1 MLGDSTRSTAQASR
15 QLPTHLSETTSL
27 DAQTEASSARWYV
40 FGSVRQGVSLR
51 WRVALLC
58 GLTIALLGVASS
70 SLVYWFVRSR
80 IISNIENSIIL
91 DARRVARVYEGGFG
105 VAPIVSGPMG
115 GLFVQIYS
123 PQGLLLATSSMS
135 PLRQRFA
142 DSSIELDYVLK
153 ARYQGDLWR
162 GELGGEQVIAAL
174 EPVSFGVV
182 AVISPTSFLSLLL
195 RNLAQ
200 TLAITA
206 VILSAVGAVAGYFVA
221 QWSMRPVSRLAAL
234 TESFNLEKLRVI
246 PYRGPDDEV
255 GRLTRAYNA
264 LIEQLQDAL
273 AAQRVFLAETSHELR
288 TPLTS
293 MRGFLDRA
301 LRRANPEAKQDL
313 QDARRIADTLSR
325 LVADILQLSRGEI
338 IRELVPHL
346 LDPVDDV
353 LKPISEEFR
362 GTLLEGSSGS
372 LLVGDPEQLQQLL
385 RNLTANAVRACG
397 DDPSRV
403 TLRCKQL
410 SSAELLTLTQHVS
423 PTDVPS
429 TDLNATEWIVFEVS
443 DTGPGIDPQL
453 LSDIFKKFYKGAGG
467 GAGLGLA
474 IARQIARAHE
484 GDIEVA
490 SKPGVGTTFYV
501 RLPSFADD
509 GGDDGDIT

>member
-1 MLGDSTRSTAQASR
+1 MLSDSAHGTGQSSTQVAS
-15 QLPTHLSETTSL
+15 QTVETQGL
-27 DAQTEASSARWYV
+27 DAQITSRENL
-40 FGSVRQGVSLR
+40 FGYMRRGVSLR

-58 GLTIALLGVASS
+58 GITIALLGVASS

-80 IISNIENSIIL
+80 IINNIENSIIL

-123 PQGLLLATSSMS
+123 FQGVLLATSSMS

-142 DSSIELDYVLK
+142 DASIDLDYVLK
-153 ARYQGDLWR
+153 ARYQGGLWR
-162 GELGGEQVIAAL
+162 GDLGGEQVIAAL

-234 TESFNLEKLRVI
+234 TESFKLDKLRVI

-301 LRRANPEAKQDL
+301 LRRANPEAQQDL

-325 LVADILQLSRGEI
+325 LVADILQLSRGEL

-346 LDPVDDV
+346 LDPVEDV

-362 GTLLEGSSGS
+362 GTLLEASSGS

-385 RNLTANAVRACG
+385 RNLTANAVRACAG
-397 DDPSRV
+397 NPSCV
-403 TLRCKQL
+403 ALRCKQL
-410 SSAELLTLTQHVS
+410 SSAELLTLMRHVNS
-423 PTDVPS
+423 TDVPS
-429 TDLNATEWIVFEVS
+429 NDLSAADWIVFEVS
-443 DTGPGIDPQL
+443 DTGPGISPEL
-453 LSDIFKKFYKGAGG
+453 LPNIFKKFYKGAGG

-474 IARQIARAHE
+474 IAKQIARAHD
-484 GDIEVA
+484 GDIEVE
-490 SKPGVGTTFYV
+490 SNLGLGTTFYV
-501 RLPSFADD
+501 RLPAFADD
-509 GGDDGDIT
+509 GSDDVELV

>member
-1 MLGDSTRSTAQASR
+1 MPSPGQSTR
-15 QLPTHLSETTSL
+15 QLSAHMPLETSL
-27 DAQTEASSARWYV
+27 DERDTLQPARWNLL
-40 FGSVRQGVSLR
+40 GKMRRGVSLR

-80 IISNIENSIIL
+80 IINNIEDSIVI
-91 DARRVARVYEGGFG
+91 DAKRVARVYEEGLG
-105 VAPIVSGPMG
+105 VAPILDGPMG

-123 PQGLLLATSSMS
+123 PQGRLLATS
-135 PLRQRFA
+135 RRRFA
-142 DSSIELDYVLK
+142 ETSVPLDYILK
-153 ARYQGDLWR
+153 ARYQGGLWR
-162 GELGGEQVIAAL
+162 GELAAEPIVAAL

-206 VILSAVGAVAGYFVA
+206 VTLSAVGAVAGYFVA

-234 TESFNLEKLRVI
+234 TESFKLEKLRLI

-301 LRRANPEAKQDL
+301 LRRTNPEAQQDL

-325 LVADILQLSRGEI
+325 LVADILQLSRGELV
-338 IRELVPHL
+338 RELVPHL
-346 LDPVDDV
+346 LDPVEDV
-353 LKPISEEFR
+353 LKPISEEFH
-362 GTLLEGSSGS
+362 GTLLEGSPGS

-423 PTDVPS
+423 PTDVPP
-429 TDLNATEWIVFEVS
+429 TELNAAEWVVFEVS
-443 DTGPGIDPQL
+443 DSGPGINHEL
-453 LSDIFKKFYKGAGG
+453 LPDIFKKFYKGAGG

-474 IARQIARAHE
+474 IAKQIARAHD
-484 GDIEVA
+484 GDIEVE
-490 SKPGVGTTFYV
+490 SQPGLGTTFYV
-501 RLPSFADD
+501 RLPAFADD
-509 GGDDGDIT
+509 GSEDSDIT